1 MFTMTLSGERVTLK
15 LTPVELVF
23 TNEAS
28 FRRYLKMAEKIE
40 ADPALLDIPLANVA
54 RWLAQGHSGP
64 HRLEQWRGI
73 ILRARETPEGMTEL
87 LCLMRDNSEEAQ
99 HLKSYSPMVG
109 ILTREENR
117 EARGDCIYA
126 H

>member
-1 MFTMTLSGERVTLK
+1 MTLRVI
-15 LTPVELVF
+15 PVELVF

-28 FRRYLKMAEKIE
+28 FRRYLKMADKIE
-40 ADPALLDIPLANVA
+40 ADPALLDIPLANIA

-73 ILRARETPEGMTEL
+73 ILRARETPEGMTAL
-87 LCLMRDNSEEAQ
+87 LTLMRDNSEEAQ
-99 HLKSYSPMVG
+99 HLKSFSPMVG
-109 ILTREENR
+109 LLTREER
-117 EARGDCIYA
+117 DLFRCSYA